1 MLKTADNAQISQVGP
16 GTPMGTYLR
25 KFWMPVARS
34 AAVRPGAD
42 PVRAKALGVPMV
54 IYRLADGSLGCL
66 DEQCPHR
73 RASLALGFNSGSSLT
88 CIYHGWEFGSGGRC
102 LAVPTEPEQR
112 RDRFR
117 QILPVNAHPV
127 REAAGMIWVY
137 LGDGDEPPFPDMDF
151 MGLDEGQCQAVVGV
165 TRCGWIQCLEGL
177 VDTAHLGQLHKTQ
190 FPGQHQVAYEAAPSI
205 IVRDRPYGMRIYA
218 DRPRPD
224 GGHYYRVTEYIAPF
238 WCFVPQNDERAAFC
252 IVPIDD
258 THCLQWVVW
267 YDKND
272 RLDPAKP
279 LGRHVAPLTLHP
291 DDFTAGMRGKQRWGQ
306 DRDTLGRDHFSG
318 LDNLFFEDLAVQE
331 SQGAIMDRENEHL
344 GSSDVGVVRLRKILR
359 DAATR
364 AVAEVP
370 VIFNRPGENDLK
382 SVRGAAFESEGDD
395 AEEALAVAGG
405 GV

>member
-1 MLKTADNAQISQVGP
+1 MLGIADNAHISHVGA

-25 KFWMPVARS
+25 NFWMPVARS
-34 AAVRPGAD
+34 AAVSPGAD

-54 IYRLADGSLGCL
+54 IYRLDDGSLGCL

-73 RASLALGFNSGSSLT
+73 RASLALGYNSGSSLT

-102 LAVPTEPEQR
+102 VAVPTEPERR

-117 QILPVNAHPV
+117 EILPVNSHPV

-137 LGDGDEPPFPDMDF
+137 LGDGDEPPFPDLDF
-151 MGLDEGQCQAVVGV
+151 MGLDDAQCQAVVGV
-165 TRCGWIQCLEGL
+165 TQCGWVQCLEGL

-190 FPGQHQVAYEAAPSI
+190 FPGQDKVAYEAAPSI
-205 IVRDRPYGMRIYA
+205 IVRDRSYGMQIYA

-238 WCFVPQNDERAAFC
+238 WCFVPQNDECAAFG

-258 THCLQWVVW
+258 THTMQWVVW

-272 RLDPAKP
+272 PLDAAKP
-279 LGRHVAPLTLHP
+279 LGRHAGPLTLQP
-291 DDFTAGMRGKQRWGQ
+291 DDFTAAMRGKQRWGQ

-344 GSSDVGVVRLRKILR
+344 GSSDVGIVRLRKILR
-359 DAATR
+359 DAATS
-364 AVAEVP
+364 ATADAP
-370 VIFNRPGENDLK
+370 VIFNRPGDNDLK
-382 SVRGAAFESEGDD
+382 PVRGASFDSDD
-395 AEEALAVAGG
+395 DLANILATVET